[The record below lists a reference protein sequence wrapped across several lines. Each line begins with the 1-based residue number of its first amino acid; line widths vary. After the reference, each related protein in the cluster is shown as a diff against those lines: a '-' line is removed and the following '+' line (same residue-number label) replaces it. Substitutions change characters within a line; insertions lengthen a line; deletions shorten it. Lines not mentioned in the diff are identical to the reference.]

1 MKLDDGIGKFQK
13 SRCVSGAGQVH
24 EYYSHRASPFTLWL
38 WIARTTPL
46 HGVLYR
52 GAMPTDPSV
61 LAEVAH
67 LRELS
72 SADRE
77 ALAERIDLEQYKAGE
92 TIFNSGDPG
101 HALYIIRS
109 GEVEIFLKNDQG
121 EKIVLETS
129 KPGDV
134 FGEIS
139 LLDSGPRTAWSA
151 AISDVEV
158 FRLDREH
165 FEDYVRQ
172 HTPAALNLLSV
183 AARRLRQSDQLI
195 RRTVSRNV
203 NDVAAEQETAITRLS
218 DLVPAFTG
226 SLPSVFFHA
235 LFFASWVLINLSIF
249 RGLRAFDPYPFEFM
263 SVMVSLEA
271 IFLTLFVLT
280 SQNRQRARDRL
291 RSDIEFET
299 AINTETKIA
308 YLHEKIDRLT
318 ETQYVLLE
326 NTQNLLARPEP

>member
-1 MKLDDGIGKFQK
+1 
-13 SRCVSGAGQVH
+13 
-24 EYYSHRASPFTLWL
+24 
-38 WIARTTPL
+38 
-46 HGVLYR
+46 
-52 GAMPTDPSV
+52 MPTDPSI

-67 LRELS
+67 LRELN
-72 SADRE
+72 DRE
-77 ALAERIDLEQYKAGE
+77 RAALAERIDLQRYTAGDV
-92 TIFNSGDPG
+92 IFNYGDPG
-101 HALYIIRS
+101 HALYIVRS

-139 LLDSGPRTAWSA
+139 LLDGGPRTAWVT

-158 FRLDREH
+158 LRLDRAH
-165 FEDYVRQ
+165 FEEYVRQ
-172 HTPAALNLLSV
+172 YTPAALNLLSV

-195 RRTVSRNV
+195 RRTVARNL
-203 NDVAAEQETAITRLS
+203 NDVAAQQETIVTRIS

-226 SLPSVFFHA
+226 SLPAVILHV
-235 LFFASWVLINLSIF
+235 LFFGSWIAVNLSVV
-249 RGLRAFDPYPFEFM
+249 RGIRPFDPYPFEFM
-263 SVMVSLEA
+263 SVMVALEA

-280 SQNRQRARDRL
+280 SQNRQRARDRI

-299 AINTETKIA
+299 SINTETKIA

-318 ETQYVLLE
+318 EAQFALRETAQI
-326 NTQNLLARPEP
+326 LLARGEGGTGS